1 MSGNDPN
8 GESTTYIQNI
18 EKYKKENPKLT
29 VADIQTYNINRANYF
44 SGTIA
49 VCVIYGVFSLIL
61 LLITVFS
68 PSGSELVT
76 DIFRTFTVTFI
87 IGMIIAV
94 ILLTISV
101 VTYRPSVLAV
111 NPYDAQVCPD
121 YWQLVQSTDAEKGSV
136 TALNKSLMQYK
147 CVNNNKL
154 GKNLDTVRPST
165 SQKPLSGTSDDP
177 IEAKILY
184 NYKTDKPAT
193 AATTYSDANTID
205 CTKVFPL
212 LLNSVN
218 TTNSEIN
225 SVPNALA
232 CKYADQCGV
241 SWSAMCPNGATYVP
255 S

>member
-1 MSGNDPN
+1 MSS
-8 GESTTYIQNI
+8 ETQQYSKAYLENI
-18 EKYKKENPKLT
+18 EKYKKANPKLT
-29 VADIQTYNINRANYF
+29 TADIQSYNINRGNYF
-44 SGTIA
+44 AGTIA

-101 VTYRPSVLAV
+101 VTYTPSVLST

-121 YWQLVQSTDAEKGSV
+121 YWQLEQSSTTDMDGASL
-136 TALNKSLMQYK
+136 LNKSLMKYK
-147 CVNNNKL
+147 CVNTNNL
-154 GKNLDTVRPST
+154 GNDT
-165 SQKPLSGTSDDP
+165 
-177 IEAKILY
+177 
-184 NYKTDKPAT
+184 TDKVPESPLLGTNADPAEVRALYT
-193 AATTYSDANTID
+193 YKDTKQTYSAASSKLD
-205 CTKVFPL
+205 CKKVFPL

-218 TTNSEIN
+218 SANNDIN

-232 CKYADQCGV
+232 CKYAEQCGV
-241 SWSAMCPNGATYVP
+241 SWSAMCPNGASYIPT
-255 S
+255 